1 MMEAAKE
8 EADCRQDEEMLMR
21 ACLTVL
27 LCDKAGSYA
36 MPSSF
41 LPACLGRS

>member
-8 EADCRQDEEMLMR
+8 EADWQEEMLKR

-27 LCDKAGSYA
+27 YDKAES
-36 MPSSF
+36 
-41 LPACLGRS
+41 